1 MTMRSASGSGAEDL
15 FIRLFEDTFGAEK
28 TGCLYSQYPF
38 YDIYQDSRF
47 ADFLLENGGRR
58 VAIEV
63 DDDASHLPGHVSER
77 NEMTERFASGKIRV
91 ICACN
96 LLNEGWDCPETEVLF
111 MARPTMSR
119 VLYTQRLGRGMRLA
133 EGKESLIVF
142 DFVDNAGLPVE
153 KPNSVYCREDAT
165 DSEIQRN
172 ILSNPFRRF
181 EDMQMTDGG
190 EKSG

>member
-1 MTMRSASGSGAEDL
+1 
-15 FIRLFEDTFGAEK
+15 
-28 TGCLYSQYPF
+28 
-38 YDIYQDSRF
+38 
-47 ADFLLENGGRR
+47 
-58 VAIEV
+58 
-63 DDDASHLPGHVSER
+63 
-77 NEMTERFASGKIRV
+77 
-91 ICACN
+91 
-96 LLNEGWDCPETEVLF
+96 

-119 VLYTQRLGRGMRLA
+119 VLYTQQLGRGMRLA
-133 EGKESLIVF
+133 EGKESLMVF